1 MNPDGAIRFILAPPS
16 RRRMFGRGVELFPG
30 AQPVDYV
37 VELLERTI
45 KNAQL
50 TACGSFVGNVN
61 I

>member
-1 MNPDGAIRFILAPPS
+1 
-16 RRRMFGRGVELFPG
+16 MFGRGVELFPG